1 LETKFS
7 EQRKEERGMT
17 KNSKIDN
24 DEKEINLDKEQ
35 TSGSKKKIFIFL
47 ATILVLS
54 LITSGLT
61 TNFFGRIGTAFR
73 NEGKFNIGGES
84 NNEKEIVKNQE
95 LRFDKE
101 VLNVSLSSSSGKI
114 SYSRNKILPLE
125 YTCET
130 DDATIATCYVAD
142 GYVVVYPKGV
152 GSTVVTLNA
161 ETSGKIYVSKAT
173 VNVTDVDRYIELP
186 IKEGTVNLKY
196 GNKKTISY
204 NLVRL
209 NGDVKATSS
218 NDSVAKVNVKNKV
231 VEVTALKEGK
241 VDIKI
246 SVSYNGETYENVYN
260 LKVVNESNKASN
272 DAVVKRKSKVSTLSN
287 LVISNGELK
296 FDSNITNYSVLV
308 DKDVKNI
315 GIDFETTNSKAK
327 VIATVDGLATTSLKN
342 IPLSDSAKEVIIT
355 VISEDGNSKT
365 IYTVAINRTISKE
378 ENIISEIKINN
389 EVLKAD
395 MPMIYSKKVA
405 ADVNS
410 IDLSLDLK
418 EEASVEYFVDNKSI
432 GSHTSLRE
440 FELKSGKNTIKVVIS
455 TKKGISFI
463 YFISIEKEAPSKNAN
478 LNLDTFEVLDDGYTL
493 EQINENDDKNYTVKN
508 LVNSKKEI
516 SINAVCED
524 PNCTGITSTITYDDG
539 TTVDLDD
546 LNNIPLKEGNNK
558 IAITVTAEDGETTN
572 TYYVDI
578 YRPIRT
584 ITFENAKEK
593 VEVEKDYTDILYT
606 VKDKNEDGTF
616 TDNVELSEEEIKELK
631 AFLKINNDD
640 VKIDVYQGYVRVTP
654 VNPKELVDVKTE
666 LIISNG
672 DGKEAT
678 VEVEFGIGDYSL
690 SSGNSFTMNT
700 SSKNNTRSIIVSS
713 TLVDST
719 ENNLKITSSD
729 DKKTLTIC
737 SNDEVYC
744 VELSVDSAND
754 AGDITL
760 EYGKDSTLEIGS
772 EDLPITLIADG
783 KGKSVINVKGTVY
796 GKEISKKLEIE
807 IDVIRNYIVTIL
819 ANDPSLPE
827 DKQYGKFNKI
837 MKSDEQEISSIDG
850 VIDLSTYDEPYK
862 IDENCD
868 YYKFKEFTDGTN
880 IYNRDDKKLIEG
892 SKLSGDITV
901 YAVYED
907 TPTEEELPETNS
919 LWLSQVDL
927 FENKE
932 YEVKYGKPKVIYPG
946 AEGSYEMKFT
956 ADEKLKI
963 TGLTLKENTICV
975 EGGCLNMGYI
985 VHYNEIRYKTPVD
998 GKDYERI
1005 EKDYVGKKADKNYWI
1020 LNQNYGIM
1028 NEVSYLGS
1036 DGQKAILD
1044 NVNRADISFGDG
1056 ISMNPGD
1063 EISITIF
1070 WKWVEIDEESDKVD
1084 TKIGEYS
1091 AENAGTINDKYS
1103 LAVGIIYDAEE
1114 DSCTTTD

>member
-1 LETKFS
+1 M
-7 EQRKEERGMT
+7 R

-24 DEKEINLDKEQ
+24 EEKEINLEEQ
-35 TSGSKKKIFIFL
+35 TSGSKKKIFVFL
-47 ATILVLS
+47 AIIVVLS

-73 NEGKFNIGGES
+73 NEGKFNIGGET
-84 NNEKEIVKNQE
+84 NNEKEIIKNQE
-95 LRFDKE
+95 LRFDKD
-101 VLNVSLSSSSGKI
+101 VLEISLSSSSGKL

-130 DDATIATCYVAD
+130 ADAKVATCYVAD
-142 GYVVVYPKGV
+142 GYVVVYPKSV

-161 ETSGKIYVSKAT
+161 ETDGKIYVSKAT
-173 VNVTDVDRYIELP
+173 VNITDVDRYIDLP
-186 IKEGTVNLKY
+186 VKEGTVNLKY

-218 NDSVAKVNVKNKV
+218 DESVAKVSVRNQV
-231 VEVTALKEGK
+231 VEVNALKEGK
-241 VDIKI
+241 VNVTI
-246 SVSYNGETYENVYN
+246 SVSYNGKTYDNIYTLNVI
-260 LKVVNESNKASN
+260 NEEKNSN
-272 DAVVKRKSKVSTLSN
+272 DSTNVKRKSRVSTLSK
-287 LVISNGELK
+287 LTISNGKLD
-296 FDSNITNYSVLV
+296 FDSNVTEYSVLV
-308 DKDVKNI
+308 DKEIKNI
-315 GIDFETTNSKAK
+315 AIDYETANSKAK

-365 IYTVAINRTISKE
+365 VYTVAINRADSKE
-378 ENIISEIKINN
+378 ESIISEISINDEIIKVN
-389 EVLKAD
+389 
-395 MPMIYSKKVA
+395 MPKLYTKKVA
-405 ADVNS
+405 SNVES
-410 IDLSLDLK
+410 VDLSLNLN
-418 EEASVEYFVDNKSI
+418 EADAKVEYFVDNKSI
-432 GSHTSLRE
+432 GSNTTLKS
-440 FELKSGKNTIKVVIS
+440 FDLKSGRNTIKVIVS
-455 TKKGISFI
+455 TKRGISFI

-493 EQINENDDKNYTVKN
+493 DQINENDDKKYTVKN
-508 LVNSKKEI
+508 LVNGKKEI

-524 PNCTGITSTITYDDG
+524 PNCTGISSTITYEDG

-584 ITFENAKEK
+584 ITFEKAKEK
-593 VEVEKDYTDILYT
+593 VEVEKDYIDIFYS
-606 VKDKNEDGTF
+606 VKDQNEDGTF
-616 TDNVELSEEEIKELK
+616 NENVELSEEEIKEIKASLK
-631 AFLKINNDD
+631 DNNED
-640 VKIDVYQGYVRVTP
+640 VKIDVYQGYVRITP
-654 VNPKELVDVKTE
+654 VNPKNLVDVKTE
-666 LIISNG
+666 LKIFNG

-678 VEVEFGIGDYSL
+678 IDLEFGIGEYTL
-690 SSGNSFTMNT
+690 SSGKTFTMNT
-700 SSKNNTRSIIVSS
+700 SSKNNTRAIIVSS
-713 TLVDST
+713 SLIDST
-719 ENNLKITSSD
+719 KDNLKITSSA

-744 VELSVDSAND
+744 VELTVDSEND
-754 AGDITL
+754 NGNLTL
-760 EYGKDSTLEIGS
+760 EYSKDSTLEIGS
-772 EDLPITLIADG
+772 EDLPIKLIADG
-783 KGKSVINVKGTVY
+783 SGKSIINVKGTVY
-796 GKEISKKLEIE
+796 GKEISTKLEIE
-807 IDVIRNYIVTIL
+807 IDVVKNYIVTIL
-819 ANDPSLPE
+819 ANDPSIPE

-837 MKSDEQEISSIDG
+837 MKSDVQEISSVDG
-850 VIDLSTYDEPYK
+850 KIDLSTYDEPYK

-880 IYNRDDKKLIEG
+880 TYNRTDKKMIEG

-907 TPTEEELPETNS
+907 AASEEELPETNS

-956 ADEKLKI
+956 ADAKLKI
-963 TGLTLKENTICV
+963 KGLTLKENTICV
-975 EGGCLNMGYI
+975 DGGCLNMGYI
-985 VHYNEIRYKTPVD
+985 VHYNEIRYKTPVN

-1020 LNQNYGIM
+1020 LNQNYDII
-1028 NEVSYLGS
+1028 NEVTYLDK
-1036 DGQKAILD
+1036 DGNKQILD
-1044 NVNRADISFGDG
+1044 NEHRADISFDEG

-1114 DSCTTTD
+1114 DSCTTTG